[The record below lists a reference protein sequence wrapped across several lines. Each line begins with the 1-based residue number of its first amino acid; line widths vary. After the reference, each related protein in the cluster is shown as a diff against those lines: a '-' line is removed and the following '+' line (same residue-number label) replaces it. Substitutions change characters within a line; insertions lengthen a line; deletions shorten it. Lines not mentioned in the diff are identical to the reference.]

1 MLVSAVKVVVKEVF
15 YTLKGCGVAS
25 AAAYAA
31 QTFIGKRID
40 MEQRLISM

>member
-1 MLVSAVKVVVKEVF
+1 MLISAVKVVVEEVL

-31 QTFIGKRID
+31 QTFVGKGID
-40 MEQRLISM
+40 MEQRLIAI